1 MTVRFVLA
9 LCAAL
14 LVGCSGKSDTPA
26 GPKKLRIVV
35 IPKGLTHD
43 FWKSVHHGA
52 ARAAQKYD
60 VDLAWEGPVQENDT
74 DSQIRIVENAITKRY
89 DGICL
94 APNEKTALID
104 VVDRAKAKKIPT
116 VIFDS
121 GLESPESIVSYVATD
136 NTRGGV
142 LGAQTLAKA
151 MKEEGDVILLRY
163 KVGSQSTHAR
173 EEGFLEELKKY
184 PKIKV
189 LSSDQYSGATRDT
202 SLSQCQSLLLKYGD
216 QVDGMFAVAEPNGLG
231 MFAALE
237 EKNLAGKVKFVSF
250 DASGRLTEAMAADKM
265 QGCVLQDPDTMGYL
279 AVETMVKHLRG
290 EKVEKIIS
298 TGEYVATPEN
308 MNTPEMK
315 RLLEPPVFS
324 EK

>member
-1 MTVRFVLA
+1 VPVIVRIVLA
-9 LCAAL
+9 LCVLCFA
-14 LVGCSGKSDTPA
+14 GCSGKSDS

-52 ARAAQKYD
+52 ARAAEEDGVEIY
-60 VDLAWEGPVQENDT
+60 WEGPVQENDT
-74 DSQIRIVENAITKRY
+74 DSQIKIVENAITKRY

-94 APNEKTALID
+94 APNEKSALID
-104 VVDRAKAKKIPT
+104 VVDRAKARKIPT

-121 GLESPESIVSYVATD
+121 GLDSPDSIVSYVATD
-136 NTRGGV
+136 NTRGGM

-163 KVGSQSTHAR
+163 KVGSQSTLAR

-189 LSSDQYSGATRDT
+189 LSSEQYSGATRDS
-202 SLSQCQSLLLKYGD
+202 SLSECQTLLLQYGD

-231 MFAALE
+231 MLAALE
-237 EKNLAGKVKFVSF
+237 EKHLDGKVKFVGF
-250 DASGRLTEAMAADKM
+250 DPSPRLTEAMAAGKM
-265 QGCVLQDPDTMGYL
+265 HGCVLQDPDTMGYL
-279 AVETMVKHLRG
+279 AVKTLVKHLRG
-290 EKVEKIIS
+290 EKVEKVIS

-308 MNTPEMK
+308 MNTPETK
-315 RLLEPPVFS
+315 RLLEPPVFV